1 MMKTAG
7 FDIMDNVYRT
17 RVITNRKRKLKMYR
31 VWLRGKYIKP
41 IGESTLHTIITPVVV
56 EETEKEIEKK
66 KRKLEEKMNKIKN
79 NTNGNN
85 DNDGEDQPEDK
96 NSAEK

>member
-31 VWLRGKYIKP
+31 VWLRGKYVKH
-41 IGESTLHTIITPVVV
+41 IGESALHTTITPVVV

-66 KRKLEEKMNKIKN
+66 KKKLEEKMNKIKN
-79 NTNGNN
+79 NNN
-85 DNDGEDQPEDK
+85 NVDEQQEPN
-96 NSAEK
+96 AEEK

>member
-31 VWLRGKYIKP
+31 VWLRGKYVKP
-41 IGESTLHTIITPVVV
+41 IGESVLHTTITPVIV

-66 KRKLEEKMNKIKN
+66 KKKLEEKMNKIKN
-79 NTNGNN
+79 NNN
-85 DNDGEDQPEDK
+85 VGDQVP
-96 NSAEK
+96 SAEEK

>member
-41 IGESTLHTIITPVVV
+41 IGDSTLHTAITPVIV
-56 EETEKEIEKK
+56 EETEKEVEKK
-66 KRKLEEKMNKIKN
+66 RKKLEEKMNKIKN
-79 NTNGNN
+79 NTNAN
-85 DNDGEDQPEDK
+85 NDGEDQREAGSD
-96 NSAEK
+96 EK